1 MGLKLKLLVGVVVLG
16 ALGFAS
22 ASIVNGASALTSATT
37 GTTGTTAAT
46 TPQTVTVTTTATA
59 TTTQTV
65 VRRVFVTRPA
75 IAVLCHRTGSGRF
88 ITIRVRV
95 GVGTL
100 VAHLRHGD
108 LSGRCTAAKIHL
120 MKLHR
125 KG

>member
-1 MGLKLKLLVGVVVLG
+1 MGLKLKLLVCVVVLG

-22 ASIVNGASALTSATT
+22 ASIVNGASALTS
-37 GTTGTTAAT
+37 GTTGTTAT
-46 TPQTVTVTTTATA
+46 TGTVPQTVTVTTTATA
-59 TTTQTV
+59 TATTTV

-88 ITIRVRV
+88 ITIRIRV

-100 VAHLRHGD
+100 AAHLRHGD
-108 LSGRCTAAKIHL
+108 LSGRCTAAKIHR
-120 MKLHR
+120 MKLH

>member
-1 MGLKLKLLVGVVVLG
+1 MGLKLKLLVCVVVLG

-22 ASIVNGASALTSATT
+22 ASIVNGASALSSATT
-37 GTTGTTAAT
+37 GTTAT
-46 TPQTVTVTTTATA
+46 TGTVPQTVTVTTTAT
-59 TTTQTV
+59 TTTTV

-100 VAHLRHGD
+100 AAHLRHGD
-108 LSGRCTAAKIHL
+108 LSGRCTAAKIHR
-120 MKLHR
+120 MKSH